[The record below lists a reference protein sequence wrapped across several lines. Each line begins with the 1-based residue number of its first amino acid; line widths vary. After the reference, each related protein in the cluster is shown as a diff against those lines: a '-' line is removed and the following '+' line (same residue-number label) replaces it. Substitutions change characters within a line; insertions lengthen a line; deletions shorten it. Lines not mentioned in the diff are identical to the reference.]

1 MHISHVHRYIK
12 NENNNFITGLYK
24 NQFKPQIIPEKSKK
38 NPFIS
43 NKCTL
48 HYAVYWVGF
57 FGGWFYFDAQ
67 ITMEVS

>member
-1 MHISHVHRYIK
+1 MHIFHVYQYIK
-12 NENNNFITGLYK
+12 NENNNFIKGLCK
-24 NQFKPQIIPEKSKK
+24 VQFKPQIIPQKSKK

-48 HYAVYWVGF
+48 HNTVYWVGF

-67 ITMEVS
+67 ITREVS

>member
-24 NQFKPQIIPEKSKK
+24 NQFKPQIIPGKSKK

-48 HYAVYWVGF
+48 HYAVCWVG
-57 FGGWFYFDAQ
+57 
-67 ITMEVS
+67 